1 MNDEELAKEDIANK
15 LMSLVE
21 GTEFDR
27 KMDEMFER
35 MEAEGLSED

>member
-1 MNDEELAKEDIANK
+1 MNDEELAKEDIGSK
-15 LMSLVE
+15 LLNLVQ

-35 MEAEGLSED
+35 MQAEGLSED